1 MFCARILRG
10 TKGGYV
16 LQLAVRLS
24 CPAVRL
30 SIYLSVSV
38 CLLFNSSNTINA
50 RVILHDTHM
59 HTDVRNAFW
68 NFSSL

>member
-1 MFCARILRG
+1 MFCPRIFRR

-24 CPAVRL
+24 FPADRL

-59 HTDVRNAFW
+59 HTDVSNVFW
-68 NFSSL
+68 NFSPL